1 MKHHFCSSSIFNL
14 FQLNTY
20 NRFLVVV
27 HELYGF
33 LRYLESLFNARK
45 YQLFSRILLL
55 TCCRSQNR
63 FENFYVKYSTQIKFA
78 APMKKFEVI
87 EDLAFLSSHLR
98 I

>member
-1 MKHHFCSSSIFNL
+1 MRMKHHFCSSSIFNI

-45 YQLFSRILLL
+45 ISIVATNPVINLL
-55 TCCRSQNR
+55 
-63 FENFYVKYSTQIKFA
+63 QITK
-78 APMKKFEVI
+78 P
-87 EDLAFLSSHLR
+87 L
-98 I
+98 